1 MSVWK
6 ERLAPFVRPLVL
18 PPLRAYFRHAPTSRG
33 KAAIWR
39 LAAHTQWLE
48 NQCTVTTQFHAR
60 LRVDT
65 RDTIGRYIAYFGVWE
80 PHLTALIEQTL
91 EPGDVFVDVGANIG
105 YFSLL
110 ASTLVGEAG
119 TVIAIEAAPAT
130 AAILAK
136 NVRGRSNVRVIQAAA
151 WERRCSLE
159 FYVGDHVSAQ
169 STVNRDWAQRWQGN
183 NGVKTVRVAAAP
195 LSTMLTAAEL
205 KRTRMLKI
213 DVEGA
218 EAAVLRGLL
227 PAIAGL
233 RPDALIV
240 CEVTPELDDWHSI
253 RRMLEACGFAP
264 QMIENDYAGR
274 AYFERI
280 DVPTLHPITE
290 SNAQFDA
297 VFARLKG

>member
-183 NGVKTVRVAAAP
+183 NGVKTVRVAAGTAFDDAHRRGTETHADAEDRCGRSRSSCAP
-195 LSTMLTAAEL
+195 RPTPRDSRSAP
-205 KRTRMLKI
+205 RRV
-213 DVEGA
+213 DCV
-218 EAAVLRGLL
+218 RSD
-227 PAIAGL
+227 PRAG
-233 RPDALIV
+233 
-240 CEVTPELDDWHSI
+240 
-253 RRMLEACGFAP
+253 
-264 QMIENDYAGR
+264 
-274 AYFERI
+274 
-280 DVPTLHPITE
+280 
-290 SNAQFDA
+290 
-297 VFARLKG
+297 